1 MSNPKYRVAERTRTE
16 GQREVTVYTVVR
28 ADGTPAGR
36 GEGQDPRILNATY
49 GSRGTAEVVA
59 EFCNRA
65 PAGYRLTR
73 EMPLRA
79 AQRPY
84 WRVTGGADDDPSRM
98 RLDWEDGA
106 QVPAAW
112 WPAGTTWLDVLVR
125 KAHEHA
131 SSAPARIARKAAQD
145 AAAQD
150 AKAVPQAI
158 PAAVGADAQED
169 DEEDLYYPSGHSAS
183 CRQCGDP
190 VGPKRP
196 FEEYCG
202 GSQCRNWD
210 IAGGN

>member
-1 MSNPKYRVAERTRTE
+1 MPEPTPKYHVEETTKTIYRKEH
-16 GQREVTVYTVVR
+16 TVYTVVR

-49 GSRGTAEVVA
+49 DDHETAAIVAQFYSRT
-59 EFCNRA
+59 

-84 WRVTGGADDDPSRM
+84 WRVTGKTDGDPSSI

-106 QVPAAW
+106 QVPAA

-131 SSAPARIARKAAQD
+131 DSAPARIARKADRDAS
-145 AAAQD
+145 AAA
-150 AKAVPQAI
+150 PQAI
-158 PAAVGADAQED
+158 PGYNAALAANAQDD
-169 DEEDLYYPSGHSAS
+169 DEEELGYPDCFPS
-183 CRQCGDP
+183 CLHCGDP
-190 VGPKRP
+190 IGREHRKDG
-196 FEEYCG
+196 YCG
-202 GSQCRNWD
+202 GTECLNRD
-210 IAGGN
+210 IAGEN